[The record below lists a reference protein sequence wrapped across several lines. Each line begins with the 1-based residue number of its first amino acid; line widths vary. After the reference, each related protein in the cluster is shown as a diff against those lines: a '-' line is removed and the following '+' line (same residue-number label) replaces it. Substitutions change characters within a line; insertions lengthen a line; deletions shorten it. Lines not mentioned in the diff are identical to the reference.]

1 MNRISQRA
9 GYGLLGLL
17 ITLVCIVVLF
27 AISMSALN
35 KAITGEGSPRE
46 GTVRSTQD
54 MIQLNG
60 LYQSMLAG
68 SRDFQ
73 DSRYLVPS
81 IVSRSGDRSED
92 TTANLYSAMVAM
104 QYTRPESL
112 ISGNE
117 YNHYVVVKD
126 DYDYSAYAPDRGS
139 FWDTSFKADLHD
151 LANVSFAHMPL
162 YGERYRR
169 GWRATHD
176 ARTILV
182 GNRGPEDGR
191 DDPYSYTYGRDGVW
205 GGHVLYGDGHI
216 RFHTEFTPPGLTYE
230 RDGQSHPDNL
240 FYMDDGPDGRDAI
253 LSFTRE
259 MRADG
264 PVLQYD

>member
-1 MNRISQRA
+1 MSQSPQRT

-46 GTVRSTQD
+46 GTVRSVQD
-54 MIQLNG
+54 QMQLHA
-60 LYQSMLAG
+60 LFQSMVAG
-68 SRDFQ
+68 SRDFRESQ
-73 DSRYLVPS
+73 YITPS
-81 IVSRSGDRSED
+81 EVSRSGDRSED
-92 TTANLYSAMVAM
+92 TTANLFSAMVAL
-104 QYTRPESL
+104 QYTRPENL

-117 YNHYVVVKD
+117 YNHHVVVKE
-126 DYDYSAYAPDRGS
+126 DYDYTAYVPERSS
-139 FWDTSFKADLHD
+139 FWDQTFMADLHD
-151 LANVSFAHMPL
+151 LSHVSFAHMPL
-162 YGERYRR
+162 YGERFTR

-176 ARTILV
+176 ARTVLL
-182 GNRGPEDGR
+182 GNRGPEDGE

-216 RFHTEFTPPGLTYE
+216 RFHTEFTPGGLTYE
-230 RDGQSHPDNL
+230 RDGRAQPDNL
-240 FYMDDGPDGRDAI
+240 YFMDDGADGRDAV

-259 MRADG
+259 MTQDG